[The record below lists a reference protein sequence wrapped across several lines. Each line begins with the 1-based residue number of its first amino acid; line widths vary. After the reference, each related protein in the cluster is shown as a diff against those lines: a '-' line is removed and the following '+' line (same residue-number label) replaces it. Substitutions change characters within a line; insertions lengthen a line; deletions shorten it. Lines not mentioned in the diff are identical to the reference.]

1 MINKLLSAAILVP
14 IFTFQTIAFQDDAP
28 VSKNDIKL
36 ETPDGTAVDEVSTP
50 VLTEE
55 EKAFQKWLEAL
66 KTEALEKGISQET
79 INIALK
85 DVKAPVK
92 KIVKRDRSQPEVVQT
107 YASYLSKRVSDWRK
121 TKGKAM
127 MSEHGAS
134 LKGAE
139 DTFGVQSRFIASIW
153 GIETN
158 YGTVPLTI
166 PVFNSLAT
174 LAYDKRRGPRF
185 RREILAALEIMDKGY
200 ADYDLMKGSWAGAMG
215 QPQFMPENYL
225 KYAVD
230 QDGNGKRD
238 IWTTNPDVFGSI
250 GNYLKSYGWRSDQT
264 WGRPVTIP
272 EGSEQSLQGKQEEGI
287 TPARFCKAYKS
298 MGVWRD
304 LQEWQKLGVRRANG
318 TDLPKVSIPAA
329 IIIGDKGDNQAYLV
343 YQNFCSIMRYN
354 PSFKYALA
362 VGLLSDTIR

>member
-1 MINKLLSAAILVP
+1 MNINKSIAVILCSVFSISSLSNPILS
-14 IFTFQTIAFQDDAP
+14 FQTIASTDGVDAVVQQNNTDEPTLSEEEIAFQ
-28 VSKNDIKL
+28 NW
-36 ETPDGTAVDEVSTP
+36 
-50 VLTEE
+50 LTEFR
-55 EKAFQKWLEAL
+55 AEAL
-66 KTEALEKGISQET
+66 AKGISQET
-79 INIALK
+79 IDTALQG
-85 DVKAPVK
+85 VKAPEK

-107 YASYLSKRVSDWRK
+107 YANYLSRRVSDWRK
-121 TKGKAM
+121 TKGRAM
-127 MSEHGAS
+127 MTNHAAS
-134 LKGAE
+134 LKGASE
-139 DTFGVQSRFIASIW
+139 AFGVQSRFIAAIW

-185 RREILAALEIMDKGY
+185 RREMFAALEIMEKGY

-250 GNYLKSYGWRSDQT
+250 GNYLKYYGWRDDQT

-272 EGSEQSLQGKQEEGI
+272 TGSETALQGKQADGI
-287 TPARFCKAYKS
+287 TPARFCKAYKT
-298 MGVWRD
+298 MGIWRD
-304 LQEWQKLGVRRANG
+304 LQDWQALGVRRADG
-318 TDLPKVSIPAA
+318 SDLPKVSIPAA
-329 IIIGDKGDNQAYLV
+329 IIIADKGDNQAYLV

-354 PSFKYALA
+354 PSFKYALS

>member
-1 MINKLLSAAILVP
+1 MLNRFSLTGLLLSTISFSLVL
-14 IFTFQTIAFQDDAP
+14 AQDATPPVQPQAP
-28 VSKNDIKL
+28 QSHEVNSAKL
-36 ETPDGTAVDEVSTP
+36 ELS
-50 VLTEE
+50 EE
-55 EKAFQKWLEAL
+55 EKAFQKWLTELKDEARG
-66 KTEALEKGISQET
+66 KGISEAT
-79 INIALK
+79 IEKALSG
-85 DVKAPVK
+85 VKAPEK

-107 YASYLSKRVSDWRK
+107 YANYLSRRVSDWRK
-121 TKGKAM
+121 TKGRAM
-127 MSEHGAS
+127 MEDHAIP
-134 LKGAE
+134 LKSAGNAY
-139 DTFGVQSRFIASIW
+139 GVQERFIASIW

-185 RREILAALEIMDKGY
+185 RREMLAALEIMDKGY

-230 QDGNGKRD
+230 HDENGSRD
-238 IWTTNPDVFGSI
+238 IWTTNPDVFASI
-250 GNYLKSYGWRSDQT
+250 GNYLKSYGWRNDQT

-272 EGSEQSLQGKQEEGI
+272 EGSEAALQGKQEDGI
-287 TPARFCKAYKS
+287 TPARFCKAYKT
-298 MGVWRD
+298 MGIWRD
-304 LQEWQKLGVRRANG
+304 LQDWQALGVRRVNG

-329 IIIGDKGDNQAYLV
+329 IIIADKGDNQAYLV